1 MHEGGARTHGP
12 GMHLIPI
19 TLERRFQLPANAAP
33 RLVEDIETY
42 SAFVDLQNK
51 LSATAPWYQRLA

>member
-1 MHEGGARTHGP
+1 
-12 GMHLIPI
+12 MHLIPI

>member
-1 MHEGGARTHGP
+1 MSHFSV
-12 GMHLIPI
+12 
-19 TLERRFQLPANAAP
+19 ERNFRLPHNAAP